1 MTSLTPFRNV
11 CPVTYSRFLLDVFMS
26 IDVIKQIQSIQDK
39 GIIIYSKYRANEF
52 NRDDVYRESYSL
64 IIEFNHLIAEH
75 TVHDEKLIN
84 HTVCILNELRSIA
97 IN

>member
-1 MTSLTPFRNV
+1 H
-11 CPVTYSRFLLDVFMS
+11 LLSVLLGVFFFFF
-26 IDVIKQIQSIQDK
+26 IIKQIQSIDDI

-52 NRDDVYRESYSL
+52 DRDDVYRESYTL

-75 TVHDEKLIN
+75 AVHDEKLIN
-84 HTVCILNELRSIA
+84 HTICILNELRSIA

>member
-1 MTSLTPFRNV
+1 LAFCGV
-11 CPVTYSRFLLDVFMS
+11 CPVTYSRILLDVFMS
-26 IDVIKQIQSIQDK
+26 VVAIKQIQSIQDK

-64 IIEFNHLIAEH
+64 IIEFNALIAEH

-84 HTVCILNELRSIA
+84 HTDCILNELRSIA
-97 IN
+97 LN

>member
-1 MTSLTPFRNV
+1 MFCDV
-11 CPVTYSRFLLDVFMS
+11 CFWHLLSVLLGVFMNV
-26 IDVIKQIQSIQDK
+26 DVIKQIQSIQDK

-52 NRDDVYRESYSL
+52 DRDDVYRESYTL

-75 TVHDEKLIN
+75 AVHDEKLIN

>member
-1 MTSLTPFRNV
+1 MFCDSCLWH
-11 CPVTYSRFLLDVFMS
+11 LLSVLLGVFMS
-26 IDVIKQIQSIQDK
+26 VDVIKQIQSIQDK
-39 GIIIYSKYRANEF
+39 GIIIYSKYR
-52 NRDDVYRESYSL
+52 DDVYRESYSL
-64 IIEFNHLIAEH
+64 IIEFNNLISEH